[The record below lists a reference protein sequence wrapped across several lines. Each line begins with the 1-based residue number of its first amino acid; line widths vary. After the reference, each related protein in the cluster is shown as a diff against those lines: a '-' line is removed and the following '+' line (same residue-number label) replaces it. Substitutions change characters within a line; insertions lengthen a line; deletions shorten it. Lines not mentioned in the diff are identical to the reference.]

1 MWARVFLR
9 EARSLLDLTHLGE
22 FVAESLLGVLLSYE
36 QRRARVPH
44 VGPGDDEAVSRRA
57 PRTSSPFRAGEWV
70 GRSQSVTEFG

>member
-1 MWARVFLR
+1 MWAHVFLR
-9 EARSLLDLTHLGE
+9 EAISLLDLTHLGE

-44 VGPGDDEAVSRRA
+44 VDDEAVSRRA

-70 GRSQSVTEFG
+70 GRSQSVTDFG